1 MCANAGRAP
10 SGQRRVPGRCHF
22 ILNDTTKRRSG
33 AVEFKVVRKLH
44 RAIYNALKYDKKI
57 VRFLLPPAGRRTG
70 AEKSYDFFCEID
82 AARCL

>member
-44 RAIYNALKYDKKI
+44 RAIYNVLKYDKKNRTIPAAACRAPYRGREI
-57 VRFLLPPAGRRTG
+57 VRIFV
-70 AEKSYDFFCEID
+70 
-82 AARCL
+82 